1 MSSPLWPRRVCVSR
15 FDYMDLLKQ
24 TALLWNREQKHVSGK
39 WGQIWVVHWVHN
51 DQRNASLWCHC
62 TNLHTLVLLR
72 LMNLSS
78 SGDERVTF
86 KYLIKLQCY
95 LGYSLYKHVKQ
106 DSLQNVALHAMT
118 VVTVNRTKDG
128 DCLVSKNVDIAQNAT
143 NMDYKLMY
151 LTNLGPYDF
160 CHVENTDSHRIQT

>member
-1 MSSPLWPRRVCVSR
+1 MISPLWPRRVCLSR

-39 WGQIWVVHWVHN
+39 WGQFPDTQYFHLFSVLPLFLCDMCQETLVKVHN

-78 SGDERVTF
+78 PGDDSITF
-86 KYLIKLQCY
+86 KYLNCSVI
-95 LGYSLYKHVKQ
+95 
-106 DSLQNVALHAMT
+106 
-118 VVTVNRTKDG
+118 
-128 DCLVSKNVDIAQNAT
+128 
-143 NMDYKLMY
+143 
-151 LTNLGPYDF
+151 
-160 CHVENTDSHRIQT
+160 

>member
-1 MSSPLWPRRVCVSR
+1 MLNKTV
-15 FDYMDLLKQ
+15 L
-24 TALLWNREQKHVSGK
+24 
-39 WGQIWVVHWVHN
+39 QIWVVQQFPDTQYFHLFSVLPLFLCDMCQETQVKVHN

-62 TNLHTLVLLR
+62 TNLHSLVLLR